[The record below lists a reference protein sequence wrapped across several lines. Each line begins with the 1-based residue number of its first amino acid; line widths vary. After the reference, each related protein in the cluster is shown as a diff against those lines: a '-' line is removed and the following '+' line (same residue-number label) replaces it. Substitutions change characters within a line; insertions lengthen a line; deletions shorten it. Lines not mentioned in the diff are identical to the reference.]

1 MKLNSS
7 FKKSICV
14 IYVKSNCNKVLSV
27 FLYVN
32 RSNPV

>member
-14 IYVKSNCNKVLSV
+14 IYVKPNCNEVLSV
-27 FLYVN
+27 FYM
-32 RSNPV
+32 

>member
-27 FLYVN
+27 FYM
-32 RSNPV
+32 